1 MFLIIKPH
9 LGKSFGWYDNEF
21 NEAPNFLTKAELFK
35 SKNW

>member
-1 MFLIIKPH
+1 MYLTIKIP

-21 NEAPNFLTKAELFK
+21 NEAPTFLTKDELFK